1 MMTDDAYDTLI
12 IQGDS
17 RMISEMTT
25 LLQNGFYLK
34 ATAGKNLREILIEIG
49 FSNEFIDTSVK
60 TVFLNSQP
68 VDDIDRTRVSEGDV
82 VGLSGSMP
90 GLVGASLRSGSYLA
104 ALRRTISQEPEEPIE
119 GHTKGLIRFKAFN
132 VVLKE
137 TGEHFL
143 KRGLF
148 MKTTRLYGFLQE
160 RNRSF
165 FEHCNKIVFNDNA
178 VDFRSGNLNKIKFSS
193 DLVFFQAR
201 RT

>member
-1 MMTDDAYDTLI
+1 MMTDVAYDILI

-34 ATAGKNLREILIEIG
+34 ATTGKNLREILIEIG
-49 FSNEFIDTSVK
+49 FSNEFIDTSIK

-68 VDDIDRTRVSEGDV
+68 VDDIDRTHVSEWDV

-104 ALRRTISQEPEEPIE
+104 SFRQTITQVPEEPTE
-119 GHTKGLIRFKAFN
+119 DLTKGMIRFKTFN

-143 KRGLF
+143 KGGLF
-148 MKTTRLYGFLQE
+148 LKATRLSGFLQE

-165 FEHCNKIVFNDNA
+165 FEHCHRILFNDKA

-193 DLVFFQAR
+193 DLVFFQAS